1 MSSQSS
7 TTPPVL
13 PEIACYGLAGHTDD
27 RARRARGGPARR
39 GARDRLD
46 VLPERFNVKD
56 AGVLAGAVAAA
67 TERLGIATAATNHNT
82 RHPS

>member
-1 MSSQSS
+1 MSSQSSS

-13 PEIACYGLAGHTDD
+13 PEIACRPGRPTDD
-27 RARRARGGPARR
+27 PRDALAEARLAEALRIGSMF
-39 GARDRLD
+39 LS
-46 VLPERFNVKD
+46 ERFNVKD